1 MATLTP
7 TTELE
12 AVNQMLAAIGES
24 PVNRVTDSGN
34 LDAATALATL
44 TNVSREVQAKGWHW
58 NTDLSF
64 TIVPDEDG
72 YLRLGASV
80 LSVDTVGA
88 NEGDDLVQRGTR
100 LYDRVNHT
108 YEFENSVVVDQV
120 VFLPFDELPEVARS
134 YINIRASRRFQ
145 ENHVGSETLSRFN
158 SIDEARALSSLQSA
172 EAENADY
179 RVVNGSFTPNGVINR

>member
-145 ENHVGSETLSRFN
+145 ENHVGSEHSPGSTQSTKRVRSVRF
-158 SIDEARALSSLQSA
+158 RALKQKTLTIA
-172 EAENADY
+172 W
-179 RVVNGSFTPNGVINR
+179 